1 MCPMS
6 PRLLRPRAS
15 GLVAT
20 DPDARTYIS
29 AVQIADA
36 SSLEPAVQRAIDD
49 FVKGCKADNIWTAI
63 KASCILMGAK
73 TLSGA
78 LTPLVGSA
86 PTNNG
91 PFVSGDYNRKTGL
104 IGNGSSKYL
113 AANRNNNA
121 DPQDNQSMG
130 VWISAFGAG
139 TNDAVM
145 GSGTGTTTGSSQVLV
160 QKAPTVA
167 SDRFVLRSRGGQ
179 DVFESVIV
187 THAAGL
193 HGMSRAA
200 SGTFSYLL
208 SGSSGT
214 ATRTSNA
221 ADTGPINVFA
231 RDTAS
236 ALYATHRLSF
246 YWIGESLTLSSLS
259 SRVSTLVTA
268 IGAAIP

>member
-1 MCPMS
+1 MS
-6 PRLLRPRAS
+6 QQKLL
-15 GLVAT
+15 
-20 DPDARTYIS
+20 
-29 AVQIADA
+29 ADA
-36 SSLEPAVQRAIDD
+36 IND
-49 FVKGCKADNIWTAI
+49 FIVGCKADGIWDSI
-63 KASCILMGAK
+63 KACCILAGWDG
-73 TLSGA
+73 LSGC
-78 LTPLVGSA
+78 LVPLKGAA

-104 IGNGSSKYL
+104 VGNGSSKYL

-121 DPQDNQSMG
+121 DPQNNQSMG
-130 VWISAFGAG
+130 AWISAFGAG

-145 GSGTGTTTGSSQVLV
+145 GSGTGTISGASHLLV
-160 QKAPTVA
+160 QKSPTSL
-167 SDRFVLRSRGGQ
+167 SDRFVVRSRGGTEVLEAV
-179 DVFESVIV
+179 DI

-214 ATRTSNA
+214 ATKTSNA

-259 SRVSTLVTA
+259 SRVSALVTA

>member
-1 MCPMS
+1 MN
-6 PRLLRPRAS
+6 PRLLRPILS
-15 GLVAT
+15 G
-20 DPDARTYIS
+20 DPDALRYIA
-29 AVQIADA
+29 AVQAADQQ
-36 SSLEPAVQRAIDD
+36 SLELEVRKAFTD
-49 FVKGCKADNIWTAI
+49 FIVGCKQDGTWPAI
-63 KASCILMGAK
+63 KASCILMGAR

-104 IGNGSSKYL
+104 VGNGSSKYL

-145 GSGTGTTTGSSQVLV
+145 GSGTGTTTGASQVIV
-160 QKAPTVA
+160 QKAPVVA

-179 DVFESVIV
+179 DVFETVVV
-187 THAAGL
+187 THAVGL

-221 ADTGPINVFA
+221 ANTGPINVFA
-231 RDTAS
+231 RDISA